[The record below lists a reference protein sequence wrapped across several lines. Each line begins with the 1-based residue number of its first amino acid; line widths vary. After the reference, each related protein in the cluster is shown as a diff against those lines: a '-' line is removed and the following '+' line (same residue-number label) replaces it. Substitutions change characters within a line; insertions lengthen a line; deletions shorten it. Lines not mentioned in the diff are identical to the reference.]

1 VPRTPGPA
9 VRASDSFPKPPKEKE
24 AGNRLTNTSAP
35 GVIHGSYPSSE
46 TAWLTSL
53 TPRAPVQVKVAGYGR
68 FDGVPSRADLER
80 FFFLDDADKD
90 LLGDRRGDHNRL
102 GLMLQTTTVRYVGR
116 FLEDPLDV
124 PWPVVVP
131 AGVRFSEMAQFS
143 RAWPRPQ
150 GSGVS

>member
-1 VPRTPGPA
+1 MGVSTGCRRG
-9 VRASDSFPKPPKEKE
+9 RIWNDSSSS
-24 AGNRLTNTSAP
+24 T
-35 GVIHGSYPSSE
+35 GV
-46 TAWLTSL
+46 
-53 TPRAPVQVKVAGYGR
+53 
-68 FDGVPSRADLER
+68 
-80 FFFLDDADKD
+80 DKD